1 MTEHPEFAAA
11 GEASAQQQKRN
22 LAQAITREVASGY
35 RVESQ
40 TDIQAVLVKGGKTN
54 HVLHLIL
61 TLVTFGMWS
70 IVWLIMWLVNRESRT
85 ILSVDDYGNVLKQ
98 SA

>member
-1 MTEHPEFAAA
+1 VAA
-11 GEASAQQQKRN
+11 
-22 LAQAITREVASGY
+22 GY

-40 TDIQAVLVKGGKTN
+40 TDINAITMKGGSTN

-70 IVWLIMWLVNRESRT
+70 LVWLIMWVINRQQGL
-85 ILSVDDYGNVLKQ
+85 ILSVDDYGNVSTSGRQ
-98 SA
+98 SSRA

>member
-1 MTEHPEFAAA
+1 MSEQPENTS
-11 GEASAQQQKRN
+11 GEASLAKQKKN
-22 LAQAITREVASGY
+22 LSQGVQREVVSGY

-40 TDIQAVLVKGGKTN
+40 TDTNAILVKGGNIN

-61 TLVTFGMWS
+61 TLVTLGAWS
-70 IVWLIMWLVNRESRT
+70 LVWLILWIANRESRL
-85 ILSVDDYGNVLKQ
+85 ILTVDDYGNVLRQ